1 MSAEPVVAIDRVSTS
16 VMATLNRE
24 EVDIQVATAKKYP
37 RDLAH
42 FEDEAIALTTA
53 QPEFAARCTFA
64 MPRGGKII
72 TGPSVRFAECLQHSF
87 GNTMAAGRV
96 TEELEKAVVAQG
108 VFIDLEKNNRISREV
123 KRKITNRDGQR
134 YNEDMITTT
143 GNAAVSIAV
152 RNAILAGI
160 PRALWSPVYDR
171 VLEVIGDPRDLP
183 QRTAKA
189 LEYLEK
195 NYKINPDQ
203 ICRILRIDK
212 PENIGPYEIVVL
224 QGFVTALKDGEI
236 SLDEAIRHTKAIPSM
251 PRATRKHVAT
261 VSSAKA
267 PITVS
272 VGVEDHTPPTE
283 PTRGKKKRKGDSQPG
298 KSPKPAK
305 PVAEAA
311 SAASGKSAPAAAA
324 PATNGPKINE
334 NQFRDLALWCNEN
347 KLDLTVAR
355 RFAGE
360 MGHAGSL
367 KDLPERMLKPLY
379 ERLEAA
385 HR

>member
-1 MSAEPVVAIDRVSTS
+1 MTTEVAIERMPLTA
-16 VMATLNRE
+16 MASLNRE

-37 RDLAH
+37 RDLAK

-53 QPEFAARCTFA
+53 QPEFAARCTYA

-72 TGPSVRFAECLQHSF
+72 TGASVRFAECLQHAY

-96 TEELEKAVVAQG
+96 TEELEKNVVAQG

-123 KRKITNRDGQR
+123 KRKITNREGQR

-189 LEYLEK
+189 LDYIEK
-195 NYKINPDQ
+195 NYKVTPEQ

-261 VSSAKA
+261 VASARV
-267 PITVS
+267 PITVN
-272 VGVEDHTPPTE
+272 VAVEEQPPTE
-283 PTRGKKKRKGDSQPG
+283 PPRGKKKRNG
-298 KSPKPAK
+298 KAHKPAK
-305 PVAEAA
+305 SVAAVA

-324 PATNGPKINE
+324 PASNGTAKISE

-347 KLDLTVAR
+347 KVDLTIAR

-360 MGHAGSL
+360 MGHSGSL
-367 KDLPERMLKPLY
+367 KELPERLLKPLY
-379 ERLEAA
+379 ERLEAVQKA
-385 HR
+385 

>member
-1 MSAEPVVAIDRVSTS
+1 MTTEVAIERMPLSA
-16 VMATLNRE
+16 MASLNRE

-37 RDLAH
+37 RDLAK

-53 QPEFAARCTFA
+53 QPEFAARCTYA

-72 TGPSVRFAECLQHSF
+72 TGPGIRFAECLQHSF

-96 TEELEKAVVAQG
+96 TEELEKSVVAQG

-123 KRKITNRDGQR
+123 KRKITNKEGQR

-212 PENIGPYEIVVL
+212 PEHIGPYEIVVL

-236 SLDEAIRHTKAIPSM
+236 SVDEAIRHTKAIPSM

-261 VSSAKA
+261 VASAKA
-267 PITVS
+267 PITVN

-283 PTRGKKKRKGDSQPG
+283 PTRGKKKRNGKGH
-298 KSPKPAK
+298 KPAR

-311 SAASGKSAPAAAA
+311 SAESGKSAPAAAA
-324 PATNGPKINE
+324 PASNGAKITE
-334 NQFRDLALWCNEN
+334 NQFRDLAIWCNEN

-367 KDLPERMLKPLY
+367 KELPVRLLKPLY
-379 ERLEAA
+379 ERLEAKGA
-385 HR
+385 